1 MLSTMKSLA
10 VASRGLLR
18 PAAGLASIAVGIAV
32 VGLGVT
38 MFNGGFADTVPVTVL
53 SPRAGLVMYPDAD
66 VKMRGVTVGK
76 VASIEERA
84 DGLASIRLAI
94 DAGQLHLI
102 PADVRVDIAST
113 TVFGAKF
120 VQFLPPEHPAPQ
132 ALRPGQVLGAEHVTV
147 EINTV
152 FQQLTAVLGRIEPD
166 KLNETLGAIADA
178 TGGRGHELGVMLG
191 DSEHFLAQLEPGL
204 PALRADLAMAPAV
217 LNDYADATAPLLNT
231 ARNAAAISETIVAE
245 QRDLDAMLIG
255 LIGLSDT
262 GTRVLAD
269 NHAALDTTLA
279 ALVPTTTLTN
289 SYHEALT
296 CALDG
301 FGWLSRSKPV
311 DVPGLGLSANF
322 LFGTEP
328 YRYPRNLPKVA
339 ATGGP
344 QCSVLPVPYEGRPPF
359 VVADVGANP
368 FEKGNQ
374 TVELNVGNLP
384 QALFG
389 PLAGQPGDGGPR

>member
-1 MLSTMKSLA
+1 MKSLA
-10 VASRGLLR
+10 IASRGLLR

-32 VGLGVT
+32 IGLSVT

-76 VASIEERA
+76 VSSIEERA

-94 DAGQLHLI
+94 DARQLHLI

-113 TVFGAKF
+113 TVFGAKS
-120 VQFLPPEHPAPQ
+120 VQLVAPEHPAAQ
-132 ALRPGQVLGAEHVTV
+132 ALRAGQVLDAEHVTV
-147 EINTV
+147 EIDTV
-152 FQQLTAVLGRIEPD
+152 FQQLTTVLGRIEPE
-166 KLNETLGAIADA
+166 KLNETLGAIAGA
-178 TGGRGHELGVMLG
+178 TGGRGDKLGVMLG
-191 DSEHFLAQLEPGL
+191 DLESFLAQLEPGL
-204 PALRADLAMAPAV
+204 PALRADLAMAPPV
-217 LNDYADATAPLLNT
+217 LNAYADATAPLLDT
-231 ARNAAAISETIVAE
+231 ARNAGAISGTIVTE
-245 QRDLDAMLIG
+245 QQNLDAMLLG

-262 GTRVLAD
+262 GTRVLGD
-269 NHAALDTTLA
+269 NHDALDTTLA
-279 ALVPTTTLTN
+279 ALVPTTDLTAD
-289 SYHEALT
+289 YHEALT

-344 QCSVLPVPYEGRPPF
+344 QCSVLPVSYEGRPPF

-384 QALFG
+384 EALFG
-389 PLAGQPGDGGPR
+389 PLAGQPGEGGSR

>member
-1 MLSTMKSLA
+1 MLSTMKSFA
-10 VASRGLLR
+10 RATAR
-18 PAAGLASIAVGIAV
+18 PAAGLTSIAVGIAV
-32 VGLGVT
+32 IGLSVT

-76 VASIEERA
+76 VESIGERA

-94 DAGQLHLI
+94 DAGQLRLI

-120 VQFLPPEHPAPQ
+120 VQLVPPEHPAAQ
-132 ALRPGQVLGAEHVTV
+132 AMRAGQVLDAEHVTV

-152 FQQLTAVLGRIEPD
+152 FQQLTTVLGRIEPE
-166 KLNETLGAIADA
+166 KLNETLGAIAAA
-178 TGGRGHELGVMLG
+178 TGGRGDKLGLMLG
-191 DSEHFLAQLEPGL
+191 DLENFLARLEPGL
-204 PALRADLAMAPAV
+204 PALRADLAMAPPV
-217 LNDYADATAPLLNT
+217 LNAYADATDPLLET
-231 ARNAAAISETIVAE
+231 ARNASAISRTIMDE
-245 QRDLDAMLIG
+245 QHNLDALLIG

-262 GTRVLAD
+262 GTPVLAD
-269 NHAALDTTLA
+269 NHAALDSALT

-289 SYHEALT
+289 EYHEALT

-301 FGWLSRSKPV
+301 LGWLSRSKPV

-368 FEKGNQ
+368 FEEGNQ

-389 PLAGQPGDGGPR
+389 PYAGQPGHGGPR